1 MKEAHI
7 FILNFLFECNEKV
20 QVSKT
25 YSQGHHK
32 KILTETYF
40 LKNLHLNNKKNLY
53 IPKNYDIN
61 TNMKRKLQKGGI
73 FVEENLEKETKKVLV
88 VDDEQAII
96 DVLVYNLQKEG
107 YETLEATDGVTAVNI
122 ALEQKPDLML
132 LDIMLPKMDGLTVC
146 KRVKNYLNIPIL
158 MLTAKDAEI
167 DKIVGLELGA
177 DDYITKPFSV
187 RELMARVKA
196 NLRKNEISSIVKETI
211 PEATET
217 EKNAENV
224 IKVNDI
230 ELDLDRFEVKVRGE
244 IIDLTLREFEVL
256 KFLASQP
263 GQVVTR
269 ETLLEKVWGYEYY
282 GDIRTVDVTVRRIRE
297 KIEANPKEPR
307 YLKVVWG
314 IGYKI
319 EKI

>member
-1 MKEAHI
+1 M
-7 FILNFLFECNEKV
+7 
-20 QVSKT
+20 
-25 YSQGHHK
+25 
-32 KILTETYF
+32 
-40 LKNLHLNNKKNLY
+40 
-53 IPKNYDIN
+53 
-61 TNMKRKLQKGGI
+61 
-73 FVEENLEKETKKVLV
+73 EENLEKTTKKVLV

-96 DVLVYNLQKEG
+96 DVLVYNLKKEG
-107 YETLEATDGVTAVNI
+107 YETLEATDGITAVNI

-196 NLRKNEISSIVKETI
+196 NLRKNEITNVTNITPEQI
-211 PEATET
+211 PEIIETET
-217 EKNAENV
+217 KKDNI

-230 ELDLDRFEVKVRGE
+230 ELDLDRFEVKVRGDV
-244 IIDLTLREFEVL
+244 IDLTLREFEVL
-256 KFLASQP
+256 KFLAAQP
-263 GQVVTR
+263 GQVITR

-297 KIEANPKEPR
+297 KIEKDTSSPKILITKR
-307 YLKVVWG
+307 GV
-314 IGYKI
+314 GYYIATK
-319 EKI
+319 